1 VINDYWYDEEAA
13 QRVVDFI
20 GELQHVKGRLIG
32 EKFILP
38 DWQEQ
43 ITRDIF
49 GWKRPDGTRRY
60 RTVYLEIPRKQG
72 KSSLAAAYALV
83 LLLMDQPPGRKMT
96 GPQRRSWC
104 HVYSAAGT
112 RDQAMSVFAPAM
124 QMLQQTDIA
133 KDCIIRDSYKR
144 ISYAGGFYKALS
156 ADASNAHGLHPSG
169 IIFDELHVQPDRNL
183 WDALQTG
190 RGASVNPLTICLTTA
205 GTDKSS
211 ICFEMHQ
218 RAMLWEKAPDND
230 PSFYAAVY
238 RAEPSDD
245 WTDPKVWR
253 KANPNLGVTVSEEFL
268 QEECDI
274 AQAQEGAANTF
285 KRLYLNI
292 WTRTQELAI
301 NMEQWKACRGEVDT
315 SGPCFVGID
324 LASTKDITAAVAV
337 FPQDNGG
344 YGVIPRFWAPR
355 ESVSERARQDRRK
368 MMNYAIQTGE
378 ITLTDGNVLDIEYLV
393 GDIFLFLQQY
403 DVQGVGF
410 DPWNAEAVIQILTN
424 QMGFDIGRCYKLK
437 QGYDTYNQPFKRL
450 KEDLAA
456 GKFVH
461 PGNIVLSWM
470 AENTAQKEDPS
481 GNIRPNKGASGD
493 KIDGISAT
501 LMGLALAIRK
511 GHASP
516 SPYEIDGGG
525 MLMF

>member
-1 VINDYWYDEEAA
+1 
-13 QRVVDFI
+13 
-20 GELQHVKGRLIG
+20 
-32 EKFILP
+32 
-38 DWQEQ
+38 
-43 ITRDIF
+43 
-49 GWKRPDGTRRY
+49 
-60 RTVYLEIPRKQG
+60 
-72 KSSLAAAYALV
+72 
-83 LLLMDQPPGRKMT
+83 
-96 GPQRRSWC
+96 
-104 HVYSAAGT
+104 
-112 RDQAMSVFAPAM
+112 
-124 QMLQQTDIA
+124 
-133 KDCIIRDSYKR
+133 
-144 ISYAGGFYKALS
+144 
-156 ADASNAHGLHPSG
+156 
-169 IIFDELHVQPDRNL
+169 
-183 WDALQTG
+183 
-190 RGASVNPLTICLTTA
+190 
-205 GTDKSS
+205 
-211 ICFEMHQ
+211 
-218 RAMLWEKAPDND
+218 MLWEKAPDND

-245 WTDPKVWR
+245 WTDPEVWR

-403 DVQGVGF
+403 NVQGVGF